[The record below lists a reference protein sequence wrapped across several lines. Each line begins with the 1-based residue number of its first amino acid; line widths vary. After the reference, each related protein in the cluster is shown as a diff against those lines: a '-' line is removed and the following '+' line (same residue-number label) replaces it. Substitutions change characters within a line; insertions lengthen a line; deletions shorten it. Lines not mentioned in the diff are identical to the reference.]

1 MLRVGNLPAITV
13 PTVRDYMSQIVRIE
27 VRLPDGHWAGE
38 VTRNHPNL
46 VLQIIE
52 TMPLGKGR
60 GTAQIAAEH
69 ELLADLDNLGGIE
82 TVNFLGEDKASVTI
96 ASGGGGFI
104 RPLRT
109 VGVVPRTPFDVID
122 GWADWTIQCSSE
134 QAKQL
139 VNEIQLE
146 NLQMIL
152 KSTRSSDE
160 KLLTK
165 RQREVFELAFR
176 RGYWSAPR
184 EITLTELSSELG
196 ISKSTLSVMLH
207 SIESKVID
215 KYYDEILS

>member
-1 MLRVGNLPAITV
+1 
-13 PTVRDYMSQIVRIE
+13 MSQIVRIE
-27 VRLPDGHWAGE
+27 VRLPNGHWAGE

-60 GTAQIAAEH
+60 GTAQIAAEQ
-69 ELLADLDNLGGIE
+69 ELLSDLGNLSGIE
-82 TVNFLGEDKASVTI
+82 TVNLLGDDKASVTI

-139 VNEIQLE
+139 VNEIELE
-146 NLQMIL
+146 NLQMKL
-152 KSTRSSDE
+152 KSTRSSEE
-160 KLLTK
+160 KLLTA

-176 RGYWSAPR
+176 RGYWTAPR
-184 EITLTELSSELG
+184 EVTLTDLSTELG

>member
-1 MLRVGNLPAITV
+1 
-13 PTVRDYMSQIVRIE
+13 MSQIVRIE

>member
-1 MLRVGNLPAITV
+1 
-13 PTVRDYMSQIVRIE
+13 MSQIVRIE
-27 VRLPDGHWAGE
+27 VRLPNGHWAGE

-60 GTAQIAAEH
+60 GTAQIAAEQ
-69 ELLADLDNLGGIE
+69 ELLSDLGNLSGIE
-82 TVNFLGEDKASVTI
+82 TVNLLGDDKASVTI

-139 VNEIQLE
+139 VNEIELE
-146 NLQMIL
+146 NLQMKL
-152 KSTRSSDE
+152 KSTRSSEE
-160 KLLTK
+160 KLLTA
-165 RQREVFELAFR
+165 RQREVFESPFR
-176 RGYWSAPR
+176 RP
-184 EITLTELSSELG
+184 
-196 ISKSTLSVMLH
+196 
-207 SIESKVID
+207 
-215 KYYDEILS
+215 

>member
-1 MLRVGNLPAITV
+1 MIVY
-13 PTVRDYMSQIVRIE
+13 TVRDYMSQIVRIE
-27 VRLPDGHWAGE
+27 VRLPNGHWAGE

-60 GTAQIAAEH
+60 GTAQIAAEQ
-69 ELLADLDNLGGIE
+69 ELLSDLGNLSGIE
-82 TVNFLGEDKASVTI
+82 TVNLLGDDKASVTI

-139 VNEIQLE
+139 VNEIELE
-146 NLQMIL
+146 NLQMKL
-152 KSTRSSDE
+152 KSTRSSEE
-160 KLLTK
+160 KLLTT

-176 RGYWSAPR
+176 RGYWTAPR
-184 EITLTELSSELG
+184 EVTLTDLSTELG
-196 ISKSTLSVMLH
+196 ITKSTLSVMLH

>member
-1 MLRVGNLPAITV
+1 MIVSTV
-13 PTVRDYMSQIVRIE
+13 CDYMSQIVRIE
-27 VRLPDGHWAGE
+27 VRLPNGHWAGE

-60 GTAQIAAEH
+60 GTAQIAAEQ
-69 ELLADLDNLGGIE
+69 ELLSDLDNLSGIE
-82 TVNFLGEDKASVTI
+82 TVNLLGEDKASVTI

-109 VGVVPRTPFDVID
+109 VGVVPRTPFDVIN

-139 VNEIQLE
+139 VNEIELE
-146 NLQMIL
+146 NLQMKL
-152 KSTRSSDE
+152 KSTRSSEE
-160 KLLTK
+160 KLLTT

-176 RGYWSAPR
+176 RGYWTSPR
-184 EITLTELSSELG
+184 EVTLTDLSTELG

>member
-1 MLRVGNLPAITV
+1 MIVSIV
-13 PTVRDYMSQIVRIE
+13 CDYMSQIVRIE
-27 VRLPDGHWAGE
+27 VRLPNGHWAGE

-60 GTAQIAAEH
+60 GTAQIAAEQ
-69 ELLADLDNLGGIE
+69 ELLSDLGNLSGIE
-82 TVNFLGEDKASVTI
+82 TVNLLGDDKASVTI

-139 VNEIQLE
+139 VNEIELE
-146 NLQMIL
+146 NLQMKL
-152 KSTRSSDE
+152 KSTRSSEE
-160 KLLTK
+160 KLLTA

-176 RGYWSAPR
+176 RGYWTAPR
-184 EITLTELSSELG
+184 EVTLTDLSTELG

>member
-1 MLRVGNLPAITV
+1 MIVY
-13 PTVRDYMSQIVRIE
+13 TVRDYMSQIVRIE
-27 VRLPDGHWAGE
+27 VRLPNGHWAGE

-60 GTAQIAAEH
+60 GTAQIAAEQ
-69 ELLADLDNLGGIE
+69 ELLSDLGNLSGVE
-82 TVNFLGEDKASVTI
+82 TVNLLGDDKASVTI

-139 VNEIQLE
+139 VNEIELE
-146 NLQMIL
+146 NLQMKL
-152 KSTRSSDE
+152 KSTRSSEE
-160 KLLTK
+160 KLLTA

-176 RGYWSAPR
+176 RGYWTAPR
-184 EITLTELSSELG
+184 EVTLTDLSTELG
-196 ISKSTLSVMLH
+196 ITKSTLSVMLH

>member
-1 MLRVGNLPAITV
+1 MIVSIV
-13 PTVRDYMSQIVRIE
+13 CDFMSQIVRIE
-27 VRLPDGHWAGE
+27 VRLPNGHWAGE

-60 GTAQIAAEH
+60 GTAQIAAEQV
-69 ELLADLDNLGGIE
+69 LLSDLDNLSGIE
-82 TVNFLGEDKASVTI
+82 TVNLLGDEKASVTI

-109 VGVVPRTPFDVID
+109 VGVVPRTPFDVIN

-139 VNEIQLE
+139 VNEIKLE
-146 NLQMIL
+146 NLQMKL
-152 KSTRSSDE
+152 KSTRSSEE
-160 KLLTK
+160 KLLTT

-176 RGYWSAPR
+176 RGYWTSPR
-184 EITLTELSSELG
+184 EVTLTDLSTELG

>member
-1 MLRVGNLPAITV
+1 MIVY
-13 PTVRDYMSQIVRIE
+13 TVRDYMSQIVRIE
-27 VRLPDGHWAGE
+27 VRLPNGHWAGE

-60 GTAQIAAEH
+60 GTAQIAAEQ
-69 ELLADLDNLGGIE
+69 ELLSDLGNLSGIE
-82 TVNFLGEDKASVTI
+82 TVNVLGDDKASVTI
-96 ASGGGGFI
+96 ASGGGGFS

-139 VNEIQLE
+139 VNEIELE
-146 NLQMIL
+146 NLQMKL
-152 KSTRSSDE
+152 KSTRSSEE
-160 KLLTK
+160 KLLTT

-176 RGYWSAPR
+176 RGYWTAPR
-184 EITLTELSSELG
+184 EVTLTDLSTELG
-196 ISKSTLSVMLH
+196 ITK
-207 SIESKVID
+207 
-215 KYYDEILS
+215 

>member
-1 MLRVGNLPAITV
+1 MIVY
-13 PTVRDYMSQIVRIE
+13 TVRDYMSQIVRIE
-27 VRLPDGHWAGE
+27 VRLPNGHWAGE

-60 GTAQIAAEH
+60 GTAQIAAEQ
-69 ELLADLDNLGGIE
+69 ELLSDLGNLSGVE
-82 TVNFLGEDKASVTI
+82 TVNLLGDDKASVTI

-139 VNEIQLE
+139 VNEIELE
-146 NLQMIL
+146 NLQMKL
-152 KSTRSSDE
+152 KLHHLMN
-160 KLLTK
+160 LLTK
-165 RQREVFELAFR
+165 ALLVTIL
-176 RGYWSAPR
+176 PL
-184 EITLTELSSELG
+184 I
-196 ISKSTLSVMLH
+196 MLMTAKCTKVDDEKMH
-207 SIESKVID
+207 SQS
-215 KYYDEILS
+215 